1 MVSAYFILVHRKIL
15 QVTLKCA
22 FFLNGCF
29 KTKEGLKNIMI
40 DYGTIV
46 AGDLSYVGG
55 MLYSDLPW
63 MSPLLGT
70 PLLGHLRCFRKM
82 NKRE

>member
-15 QVTLKCA
+15 QVTLKCT
-22 FFLNGCF
+22 FFLSGCF

-40 DYGTIV
+40 DYCTIV

-55 MLYSDLPW
+55 MLYSDSALDVTYARYTTVRT
-63 MSPLLGT
+63 LKV
-70 PLLGHLRCFRKM
+70 FQK
-82 NKRE
+82 NE

>member
-1 MVSAYFILVHRKIL
+1 
-15 QVTLKCA
+15 
-22 FFLNGCF
+22 
-29 KTKEGLKNIMI
+29 MI

-55 MLYSDLPW
+55 MLYSELPW

-70 PLLGHLRCFRKM
+70 PLLGHLRYFRKM